1 MTGKVYLV
9 GAGPGDPGLITLR
22 GFRLLQSAEVVIYDF
37 LVNPEL
43 LKQVPPEAEII
54 YVGKK
59 GGDHTMPQGE
69 INRLIIEK
77 ALSGKKIVRLKGGDP
92 YIFGRGGEEA
102 EELAKAQIPF
112 EVVPGITSAI
122 AVPAYAGIPLTHRR
136 YNTAV
141 AFFTGHEDPT
151 KETPA
156 KDFGPGIDPIG
167 TLVFLMGVKNLPA
180 ILEKLLH
187 QGIDSGTPAAL
198 IQWGTTVRQKT
209 VVGTIGTIMKKSEE
223 AGVTAPAIFIVGR
236 VVELRETLN
245 WFEKRPLS
253 GKRVVVTRTR
263 EQASEL
269 VDRLSELGAECFEFP
284 TIRITPPSDWAEL
297 DNAMGQVKGFD
308 WIFFTSPNGVRFFF
322 NRLESRGGD
331 FRMLKGV
338 RIGVI
343 GPATAEALAQYHLR
357 PDLVPDQYQAEH
369 LLEALSQIPL
379 VNKKVL
385 IPRAAQAR
393 DVLPEGLRRMGAE
406 VSVVSAYQTL
416 PAETEKEKLEELLA
430 KGEVDCLTFTS
441 SSTVIQ
447 FLALFP
453 RQKILSLLRKMTIA
467 CIGPITAK
475 TARDN
480 GITVSVIAE
489 EYTIPGI
496 VKAIE
501 DYYGSKLKD

>member
-1 MTGKVYLV
+1 MAGKAYLV
-9 GAGPGDPGLITLR
+9 GAGPGDPGLITLK
-22 GFRLLQSAEVVIYDF
+22 GFRLLQRAEVVIYDF
-37 LVNPEL
+37 LANPEL
-43 LKQVPPEAEII
+43 LKHVPPEAEII

-59 GGDHTMPQGE
+59 GGNHTMPQGE

-92 YIFGRGGEEA
+92 FIFGRGGEEA
-102 EELAKAQIPF
+102 EELAKAQVPF
-112 EVVPGITSAI
+112 EIVPGVTSAI

-180 ILEKLLH
+180 ILEKLH
-187 QGIDSGTPAAL
+187 QQGLDSETPAAL

-209 VVGTIGTIMKKSEE
+209 VVGTLSTIIKKSEE
-223 AGVTAPAIFIVGR
+223 AGVTPPAIFVVGR

-284 TIRITPPSDWAEL
+284 TIRIVPPSDWSEL
-297 DNAMGQVKGFD
+297 DNALGQVEGFD

-322 NRLESRGGD
+322 NRLESRGFD

-338 RIGVI
+338 RIAVI
-343 GPATAEALAQYHLR
+343 GPATAEALARYHLR
-357 PDLVPDQYQAEH
+357 PDVVPDQYQAEH
-369 LLEALSQIPL
+369 LLDALSQISL
-379 VNKKVL
+379 TDKKVL

-406 VSVVSAYQTL
+406 VSVVAAYQTL

-453 RQKILSLLRKMTIA
+453 RQKILSLLKKVTIA

-501 DYYGSKLKD
+501 DHYGSMLKA